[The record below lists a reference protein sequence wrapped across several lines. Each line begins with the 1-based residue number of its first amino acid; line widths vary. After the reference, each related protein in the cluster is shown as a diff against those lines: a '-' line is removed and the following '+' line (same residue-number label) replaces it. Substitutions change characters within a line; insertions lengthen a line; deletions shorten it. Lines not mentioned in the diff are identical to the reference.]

1 MPVYALSDDL
11 MFPDPI
17 LADNDG
23 LLAIGGDLSE
33 ERLLLAYQYGIFP
46 WYSEGQ
52 PILWWSPNPRMI
64 LFPDHFK
71 RHKNLRRTVESDK
84 FTVVF
89 DKNFEEVIAQC
100 SKVPRQGQGG
110 TWITQE
116 MLEAYVDLHYK
127 GYCHSVE
134 VYWQNKLVGGL
145 YGLSIG
151 SAFFGESMFHLET
164 DASKVA
170 LWHLVDKLLDWDFD
184 LIDVQ
189 QDTAHLRSLGA
200 ETIDRMKFLTLLDQC
215 VQKPTRVGNW
225 NTIN

>member
-23 LLAIGGDLSE
+23 LLAIGGDLSSD
-33 ERLLLAYQYGIFP
+33 RLLLAYRYGIFP

-71 RHKNLRRTVESDK
+71 RHRNLRKTVESDK
-84 FTVVF
+84 FTVAF
-89 DKNFEEVIAQC
+89 DKDFEKVITQC
-100 SKVPRQGQGG
+100 SKVPRQDQGG

-116 MLEAYVDLHYK
+116 MLEAYIDLHNK

-134 VYWQNKLVGGL
+134 VYRQKKLVGGL

-170 LWHLVDKLLDWDFD
+170 LWHLVDKLIGWDFD

-189 QDTAHLRSLGA
+189 QDTKHLRSLGA
-200 ETIDRMKFLTLLDQC
+200 ETVDRMKFLTLLDKC

-225 NTIN
+225 NTLK